1 METGTRD
8 WQHFQNL
15 LNSQEPKSQCISG
28 GKWPYCTFEKR
39 HLKIKPSTTEETI
52 SHTQEHARKVQLS
65 FSARINASRFT
76 EGGVVY
82 QFSLFSC
89 CCGVFQNCCITRF
102 STPIHWYF
110 SPDFSGVATLYVS
123 WGPDPYLP
131 SGEQFFNMNLYSSL
145 KDLWKCLLIS
155 RWFLDYKH
163 KKKSI
168 TKWMLHTALLNR
180 Q

>member
-15 LNSQEPKSQCISG
+15 LNSQEPKSQCMSG

-39 HLKIKPSTTEETI
+39 HLKIKPSATEETI

-110 SPDFSGVATLYVS
+110 SPDFSGVATLYVAVE
-123 WGPDPYLP
+123 DLTHIYLL
-131 SGEQFFNMNLYSSL
+131 ESSFSIWISIPR
-145 KDLWKCLLIS
+145 WKIFENVYLFQGDSLI
-155 RWFLDYKH
+155 
-163 KKKSI
+163 I
-168 TKWMLHTALLNR
+168 NTKRKA
-180 Q
+180 